1 MARERAVYYWTYRS
15 FPWSAFL
22 KMLFSMPISRFK
34 DQILALMIESPC
46 LKYEI
51 ANREGLF
58 L

>member
-1 MARERAVYYWTYRS
+1 
-15 FPWSAFL
+15 
-22 KMLFSMPISRFK
+22 MPINILK
-34 DQILALMIESPC
+34 DQTLALMIESPC